1 MKGALIAMDFRQIH
15 AKRQAEL
22 DEALLRSLHAEE
34 TRLQNKLKGLLNEIE
49 GAQRIISEYQQII
62 RDNEGLVAELQKEVD
77 SLASQERDIVSDQ
90 QRWQTL
96 LAV

>member
-1 MKGALIAMDFRQIH
+1 MIAMDFRQIH

-34 TRLQNKLKGLLNEIE
+34 TRLNNKLKMLVNEIE
-49 GAQRIISEYQQII
+49 GAQKIIAEYQQAIVE
-62 RDNEGLVAELQKEVD
+62 RQGQVEDLQREID
-77 SLASQERDIVSDQ
+77 SLAHQGREIVSDQ
-90 QRWQTL
+90 QRWFNQ